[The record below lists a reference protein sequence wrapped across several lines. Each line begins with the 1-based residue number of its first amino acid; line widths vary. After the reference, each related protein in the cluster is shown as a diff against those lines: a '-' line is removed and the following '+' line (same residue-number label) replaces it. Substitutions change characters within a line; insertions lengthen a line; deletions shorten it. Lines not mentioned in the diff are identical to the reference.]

1 MHKKILTSL
10 AVAGAASGLAVPA
23 LAATRTVKVAD
34 NKFSA
39 KTVRVSKGT
48 TVVWKWVGKNPHNVT
63 GKGFSSR
70 TVTSGT
76 FKHKFKKAGTFRYRC
91 TIHSGMTGK
100 VVVG

>member
-10 AVAGAASGLAVPA
+10 AVAGAAAGFAVPA
-23 LAATRTVKVAD
+23 LAASKTVKVAD
-34 NKFSA
+34 DKFVA
-39 KTVRVSKGT
+39 KTIRISKGT

-63 GKGFSSR
+63 GKGFTSR

-76 FKHKFKKAGTFRYRC
+76 FKHKFKKRGTFSYRC

-100 VVVG
+100 VVVK